1 MARGAPKV
9 VVAGAREDDAL
20 ARLGIYLQQHLPG
33 SRADRVPEYL
43 DGLRRDILANRKTDI
58 YCTALLQGLSAAD
71 RATANALIS
80 DIHVLLTQRRTQP
93 LRDACAGNLSG
104 QDIDRLFQ
112 DVCLGVD
119 PPLDP
124 DLPKVA
130 AQVIVHCSSQRALI
144 ERLSNEIGRV
154 RAQLHTLQEDCPPS
168 GAALLPL
175 GRLLAFLRWVPY
187 EWAEEL
193 ALDVLDTVRL
203 PDRTDRLRLWIS
215 ILRIFFCL
223 PSVGVISVNRLLQGI
238 DEEFG
243 WPAPMELRNLVRT
256 LLIKGGENSQQT
268 LLRRFDERPE
278 IYETGVFLDHLAMI
292 DKPAAAGWLL
302 THKNS
307 LIARLG
313 VESYLALLTKTGETG
328 PAVHALLVRLWDDGQ
343 TATRLRCLDAIETL
357 HYADMT
363 PFLLSRFNGE
373 EDPGLRFR
381 LVETVAVLAS
391 GDDLRSLAALVRN
404 DRSALRY
411 YTMYL
416 IHRRLLDTPAL
427 LTMQNNLGLLE
438 DIQHARAD
446 LYTLY
451 RSLLYFRKTLLHVP
465 ESEHVGSDA
474 KKPTGERPD
483 PQAALKGAV
492 AILRSRK
499 LMVSRIHANI
509 FGVLNCG
516 SVSGDLLDET
526 DIDTPAGDE
535 RITDDDHNALTAKTE
550 RSIAF
555 LLDFFLWQEW
565 FVREIPFVL
574 SEEIE
579 DFIDRVRRGDP
590 LAFDLKML
598 SDPGQRDHLRNTFGI
613 FCECAR
619 QGLYLTDVML
629 THISHF
635 VPEEWPHVIRDDLTR
650 RRVMV
655 ADGRLVYHPGDT
667 LARHLQFTTFAHD
680 YRYGKESLEQPALL
694 YLWLRYIGESRRITA
709 ALADGPWPSLPS
721 HPDVPD
727 RIGPLMEA
735 IYAEHAREAKGVADL
750 IVSLYERAER
760 VGVEMRV
767 IPNLTYG
774 LFCLAPVLEA
784 IVQKGIH
791 ISLAGVSSQFCDD
804 ENINRFSLRDE
815 NVFPLKRYVFSNA
828 SNYGTLNGDRIL
840 VVVDGT
846 MEPIDRHDATRIR
859 LPKAYRGFVNHL
871 AAVNYVRAR
880 YGYRM
885 ENPERDVASALNLP
899 QRFVRNLL
907 RTNNFRHL
915 VDSLLLCFDP
925 ETLAQSHAAAGT
937 GKTYYTFAQWNP
949 DGMPARVGPIG
960 YRKHE
965 LPCLAGEDVSCPSLL
980 FVSMNSIFNES
991 GVAAYFD
998 NNPEVEHPRMFLG
1011 PRGVKIDIGWPESRK
1026 GIEMLRGP

>member
-1 MARGAPKV
+1 MARGSLKV

-20 ARLGIYLQQHLPG
+20 VRLGIYLQQHLPAR
-33 SRADRVPEYL
+33 RADRVPEYL
-43 DGLRRDILANRKTDI
+43 KGLRSDILANRKTDI
-58 YCTALLQGLSAAD
+58 HCTVLLQGLSAAD

-80 DIHVLLTQRRTQP
+80 DIHVFLTQRRTQP
-93 LRDACAGNLSG
+93 LRDAYAGNLSG
-104 QDIDRLFQ
+104 RNIDRLFQ

-130 AQVIVHCSSQRALI
+130 AQAIVHCSSQRSLI
-144 ERLSNEIGRV
+144 ERLSNEFDRV
-154 RAQLHTLQEDCPPS
+154 CGQLHALQEDGSPS

-203 PDRTDRLRLWIS
+203 PDRTSRLRLWIS
-215 ILRIFFCL
+215 ILRVFFCL
-223 PSVGVISVNRLLQGI
+223 PSVGAISVNRLLQGI

-256 LLIKGGENSQQT
+256 LLIKGGDNSRQT

-278 IYETGVFLDHLAMI
+278 IYEIAAFLDHLAMI
-292 DKPAAAGWLL
+292 DKPAAAGRLL
-302 THKNS
+302 ARKDS
-307 LIARLG
+307 LIVRLG

-328 PAVHALLVRLWDDGQ
+328 PAVHALLVRLWDEGQ
-343 TATRLRCLDAIETL
+343 TAVRLRCLDAIETL

-363 PFLLSRFNGE
+363 PFLLSMFEGE

-381 LVETVAVLAS
+381 LVETVAAS
-391 GDDLRSLAALVRN
+391 AGGDDLHALATLVRN

-411 YTMYL
+411 YTMHL
-416 IHRRLLDTPAL
+416 IHRRLLDAPAL
-427 LTMQNNLGLLE
+427 LTMKNDLGLLE

-446 LYTLY
+446 LYALY
-451 RSLLYFRKTLLHVP
+451 RSLLSFRKTLLDVG
-465 ESEHVGSDA
+465 ESERAGSEA
-474 KKPTGERPD
+474 EKPAGEGPGAR
-483 PQAALKGAV
+483 AALKGAV
-492 AILRSRK
+492 SVLRGRE
-499 LMVSRIHANI
+499 LMASRIHANI
-509 FGVLNCG
+509 FGGFNCG
-516 SVSGDLLDET
+516 TVSGNLLDEA
-526 DIDTPAGDE
+526 DIDTLSGDE
-535 RITDDDHNALTAKTE
+535 RITDGDRKALAEKTD

-565 FVREIPFVL
+565 FAREIPFVL

-590 LAFDLKML
+590 LAFDLKTL
-598 SDPGQRDHLRNTFGI
+598 GDPGRRDHLRNTFGI

-619 QGLYLTDVML
+619 QGLYLTDVLL
-629 THISHF
+629 THISPF
-635 VPEEWPHVIRDDLTR
+635 LREEWPHVIRNDLTR

-655 ADGRLVYHPGDT
+655 SDGRLVYHPGDT

-680 YRYGKESLEQPALL
+680 YRYGKESLEQPSLL
-694 YLWLRYIGESRRITA
+694 YLWLRYIRESRRITA

-721 HPDVPD
+721 HPDAPD
-727 RIGPLMEA
+727 RIGPLTDAM
-735 IYAEHAREAKGVADL
+735 YAEHAREAQGVADL

-760 VGVEMRV
+760 AGVEMRV

-774 LFCLAPVLEA
+774 LFCLAPVLET
-784 IVQKGIH
+784 IVQRGIH

-885 ENPERDVASALNLP
+885 ENPEWDVASALNLP
-899 QRFVRNLL
+899 LRFVRNLL
-907 RTNNFRHL
+907 RTHNFRHL

-937 GKTYYTFAQWNP
+937 GKTYYTIAQWNP
-949 DGMPARVGPIG
+949 DGMPARIGPIG
-960 YRKHE
+960 YRKQE
-965 LPCLAGEDVSCPSLL
+965 LPCSAVEDVSCPSLL

-998 NNPEVEHPRMFLG
+998 NNLEVEHPRMFIG
-1011 PRGVKIDIGWPESRK
+1011 PQGVRIDIGWLGSRK
-1026 GIEMLRGP
+1026 GIEMRRGS